1 MAKIKIVGET
11 PGRYTKVFNSIIR
24 SPFLTPAE
32 KATYLYLVSMP
43 PEASVSHSDIASA
56 VGVSRN
62 SASTYVASLEQKG
75 VLTSRRHGTASR
87 SYISQYT
94 IRVNPEQW
102 SGWECQKSGQLTENE
117 DKDTLAHRAK
127 KTSDTENEEPKS
139 LADGLAHCAKTPS
152 TNVPKTRACI
162 EDYISKKTKEDYSSS
177 SSFEK
182 NSDPSESSRP
192 DTTSEKFTIAW
203 DSLQS
208 YPRVGDP
215 STCKEIYS
223 QLVSEGKSPEKIAE
237 GVAAVAENFEGDEKF
252 RPGLKRVLET
262 GQWEKELVKDKK
274 KKLADE
280 KKSKEWDVF
289 EKIERRQA
297 GKEQ

>member
-43 PEASVSHSDIASA
+43 PEASISHSDIASA

-62 SASTYVASLEQKG
+62 SAATYVASLEEKG
-75 VLTSRRHGTASR
+75 VLTSRRHGTAAR

-94 IRVNPEQW
+94 IQVNPDDW
-102 SGWECQKSGQLTENE
+102 MCQNSGQVTEDE
-117 DKDTLAHRAK
+117 EPKTLAH
-127 KTSDTENEEPKS
+127 
-139 LADGLAHCAKTPS
+139 GLAHRAKTPS
-152 TNVPKTRACI
+152 TNVPKSRACI

-182 NSDPSESSRP
+182 NSGSSDSSRP
-192 DTTSEKFTIAW
+192 DTTSEGFHAAW
-203 DSLQS
+203 NSLS
-208 YPRVGDP
+208 DYPRIGKL

-223 QLVSEGKSPEKIAE
+223 QLVSEGNAPEKIAK
-237 GVAAVAENFEGDEKF
+237 GVAAVAESFEGDEKF
-252 RPGLKRVLET
+252 RPGLERVLKT
-262 GQWEKELVKDKK
+262 GQWEKELVKAKK

-280 KKSKEWDVF
+280 KKSTYWDVF
-289 EKIERRQA
+289 EKVERRQA
-297 GKEQ
+297 GKDQ

>member
-1 MAKIKIVGET
+1 MAKIKVVGET

-62 SASTYVASLEQKG
+62 SAATYVASLEEKG
-75 VLTSRRHGTASR
+75 VLTSRRHGTAAR

-102 SGWECQKSGQLTENE
+102 DGWKCQNSEHLTENE
-117 DKDTLAHRAK
+117 DTKTLAH
-127 KTSDTENEEPKS
+127 
-139 LADGLAHCAKTPS
+139 GLAHRAKTPS
-152 TNVPKTRACI
+152 TNVPKSRACI
-162 EDYISKKTKEDYSSS
+162 ENYIYKKDMKTNASSS
-177 SSFEK
+177 SRSSE
-182 NSDPSESSRP
+182 NSGTSESSRP
-192 DTTSEKFTIAW
+192 DTTSEGFHAAW
-203 DSLQS
+203 DSLMD
-208 YPRVGDP
+208 YPRIGKL
-215 STCKEIYS
+215 STCKEIFS
-223 QLVSEGKSPEKIAE
+223 QLVSEGNDPEKIAE
-237 GVAAVAENFEGDEKF
+237 GVAAVAESFEGDEKF
-252 RPGLKRVLET
+252 RPGLERVLKT

-280 KKSKEWDVF
+280 KKSKYWDVF
-289 EKIERRQA
+289 EKVERRQA